1 MSRQVSDD
9 EGVFAPRPNGVS
21 PGKSLRGWRV
31 LVPRGGPWGDSVA
44 AELRGRG
51 AIPVVAPSIN
61 FAGTEDSASLVAAL
75 DALQRS
81 RFDWI
86 SVTSATT
93 VDVLAA
99 HGVSIPEG
107 TRVAAVGET
116 TAAALVAAGY
126 PVDFTPRRDNSAAGL
141 LAEWAEATDGAEGL
155 RILAL
160 RSDIAKPVLTDGLR
174 QAGHQVESVVAYRT
188 VGVPIASQIVADVAA
203 GRFDAILVTSGSVA
217 NQIAVQIGLVPS
229 RTVLA
234 CIGPRTAADAEA
246 AGLRVDLVARERT
259 IASLIA
265 TLEELAEHRRSQ
277 EPPA

>member
-9 EGVFAPRPNGVS
+9 EAVPAPRPNRVS
-21 PGKSLRGWRV
+21 PGKPLRGWRV

-51 AIPVVAPSIN
+51 ASPVVAPSIN
-61 FAGTEDSASLVAAL
+61 FAGTEDSASLTAAL
-75 DALQRS
+75 DALQRG

-116 TAAALVAAGY
+116 TAAALAAAGY

-174 QAGHQVESVVAYRT
+174 QAGHEVESVVAYRT
-188 VGVPIASQIVADVAA
+188 VGVPIAAQIVADVAA

-234 CIGPRTAADAEA
+234 CIGPRTATDAEA